1 MASCTQNT
9 AFSRLRRVWHNQN
22 GHPYRA
28 RRDRFLRSTDT
39 LSIGDDD
46 PQLIACRQD
55 DDWQHDR
62 ETPPAG
68 DEI

>member
-1 MASCTQNT
+1 
-9 AFSRLRRVWHNQN
+9 
-22 GHPYRA
+22 
-28 RRDRFLRSTDT
+28 LRSTDT